1 MSGKKKFKINF
12 FDIVIVIVVIAIG
25 AVVYAMTNK
34 EVVQETKTIR
44 YTIELVNQ
52 NEGFTENINVG
63 DDIYDNIKNYYMGKV
78 VSVEA
83 VPYKK
88 LISDSENGRV
98 LESTIDGR
106 ETAILVLEANVTE
119 NGPDFKVGG
128 SYVVKA
134 GKEVAVKGK
143 GYAGEGYILTVE
155 R

>member
-83 VPYKK
+83 VPQKK
-88 LISDSENGRV
+88 INSGELKWEELS
-98 LESTIDGR
+98 ESTIEGR
-106 ETAILVLEANVTE
+106 ETAIIVIEANVTE
-119 NGPDFKVGG
+119 NGPRF
-128 SYVVKA
+128 
-134 GKEVAVKGK
+134 
-143 GYAGEGYILTVE
+143 
-155 R
+155 

>member
-88 LISDSENGRV
+88 LIPDSENGRV
-98 LESTIDGR
+98 LERCNRRS
-106 ETAILVLEANVTE
+106 
-119 NGPDFKVGG
+119 
-128 SYVVKA
+128 
-134 GKEVAVKGK
+134 
-143 GYAGEGYILTVE
+143 
-155 R
+155 